1 MSSTDKTDRT
11 EPLNA
16 AERMRL
22 YRRRRR
28 QRLQY
33 IRISL
38 HVTEID
44 TLIRMRLLTQEQRQ
58 DDEALRAAILE
69 LVYRALDAAA

>member
-1 MSSTDKTDRT
+1 MSSTDKTDRA
-11 EPLNA
+11 EPPNA

-44 TLIRMRLLTQEQRQ
+44 TLIRMRLLTEERRQ
-58 DDEALRAAILE
+58 DAEALQAAILSI
-69 LVYRALDAAA
+69 VYEALDDAA